1 MQRLATLS
9 LLVSLLA
16 ACGSN
21 PLDDIKSAKIEG
33 HNITW
38 AAAAEKMSVCK
49 QGTQQWTLQAEREK
63 NETVEFECDLTEN
76 AIAPYNDKLEEN
88 ARVNAT
94 WPEDKIVPKITD
106 TKFLLQ
112 ITHWQDTDDGLMNEF
127 EPKIT
132 IQYSMPNEENEH
144 LRTGKRYIND
154 KQLVER
160 IIAKNENPI
169 EQILPWDPMRKKGK

>member
-1 MQRLATLS
+1 MKKLATAAIMAN
-9 LLVSLLA
+9 LLA

-21 PLDDIKSAKIEG
+21 PLDDIKNAKIEG

-63 NETVEFECDLTEN
+63 NETVEFECGMTEN

-88 ARVNAT
+88 ARISAT
-94 WPEDKIVPKITD
+94 WPEGKVVPKITEA
-106 TKFLLQ
+106 KLVLQ
-112 ITHWQDTDDGLMNEF
+112 ITHWRDTDDGLMNEF
-127 EPKIT
+127 EPRIT
-132 IQYSMPNEENEH
+132 IQYSMPNEEHEH

-160 IIAKNENPI
+160 LIAENKNPI
-169 EQILPWDPMRKKGK
+169 EQVLP